1 MKRFLSIG
9 SSVLQVIQLYISI
22 QTWHA
27 CNAAGQGLLNVQG
40 PETRVENFLLRGE
53 TRINMFE
60 FQDQDMNSPERKKNN
75 YCTMSRE

>member
-1 MKRFLSIG
+1 MKWFLSIG
-9 SSVLQVIQLYISI
+9 SSVLQVIQLDISI

-27 CNAAGQGLLNVQG
+27 CNAAGRGLLNVQA

-75 YCTMSRE
+75 YCTLSRE